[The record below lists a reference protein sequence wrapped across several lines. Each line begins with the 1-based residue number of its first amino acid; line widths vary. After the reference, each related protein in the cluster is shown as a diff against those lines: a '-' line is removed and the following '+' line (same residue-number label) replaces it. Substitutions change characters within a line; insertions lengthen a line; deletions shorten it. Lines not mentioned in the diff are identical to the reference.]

1 MDGFNDWY
9 VAAAEEGSRHHG
21 AVAGNIV
28 QGSKAAAAA
37 APLDHTGNPSVLSSA
52 GQAARLLRGQ
62 SMMGMTT
69 GLNDAR
75 HLQDPWSVPSL
86 GSLPFLLIVIDNKTA
101 SSAVSAGRELKPGAP
116 TWNRG
121 VDACVESDDED
132 DFHSFMTD
140 SASIM
145 TSSSRCDLDTPSSSP
160 THHSRQ
166 EVRAPNAPRRPPPAI
181 TILHSSDLQ
190 WLGGDTLR

>member
-1 MDGFNDWY
+1 MDGFNYWY
-9 VAAAEEGSRHHG
+9 VAAAEEVSRHHG

-37 APLDHTGNPSVLSSA
+37 SDHTGNPSVLSSA

-75 HLQDPWSVPSL
+75 HLEDPWSVPSL
-86 GSLPFLLIVIDNKTA
+86 GSLPFLLMIDTTTT

-121 VDACVESDDED
+121 VDACVDSDDED

-140 SASIM
+140 RAGIM
-145 TSSSRCDLDTPSSSP
+145 TSSSRCSLVTPSSSP

-166 EVRAPNAPRRPPPAI
+166 EARAPNAPRRPRPAI
-181 TILHSSDLQ
+181 TILHSSDL
-190 WLGGDTLR
+190 LGLDGAALH